1 MIRKI
6 VATSSVRVLHAASNV
21 LMLLLATNYL
31 GSEQWG
37 LSGIILLDVS
47 LILLFADMVGNS
59 LVYYASKR
67 NAKTLFL
74 WSLLWLVST
83 ILFSG
88 LLFLLLKRIP
98 EFSQYLLPDGFETAI
113 LAMVFLSGLQGIQL
127 NLLLGKE
134 KIKIFNALFLL
145 QFVLLLLAFSVM
157 IFILDERSAWGF
169 VFAQM
174 FSYAVANLFALVA
187 LLNQKLFRSVLPRAT
202 LRELLGFGTITQ
214 VSSVVHLL
222 NKRLGYYFISKILGL
237 GAVGV
242 YSSGVQL
249 AEGLRLI
256 GQSIALV
263 QMSAISNRDD
273 KEFAKQLTLQLLK
286 LSFVLTLGG
295 VLILNII
302 PASWYGMIFG
312 RDFQEIKTIVL
323 CLSPGVLALAA
334 NAVFSHFFSGSGIP
348 TYNLKASF
356 TGFVISVLA
365 LLFLIPYFGMN
376 GAAISASLAYIA
388 AIIYQWFVFRKL
400 TNSSLQDLLISS
412 KDIRTILA
420 SLKHFMRQQQ

>member
-1 MIRKI
+1 
-6 VATSSVRVLHAASNV
+6 
-21 LMLLLATNYL
+21 
-31 GSEQWG
+31 
-37 LSGIILLDVS
+37 
-47 LILLFADMVGNS
+47 
-59 LVYYASKR
+59 
-67 NAKTLFL
+67 
-74 WSLLWLVST
+74 
-83 ILFSG
+83 
-88 LLFLLLKRIP
+88 
-98 EFSQYLLPDGFETAI
+98 
-113 LAMVFLSGLQGIQL
+113 MVFLSGLQGIQL

-187 LLNQKLFRSVLPRAT
+187 LFNQKLLTSALPRAT

-222 NKRLGYYFISKILGL
+222 NKRLGYYFISKTLGL

-312 RDFQEIKTIVL
+312 RDFQEIKAIVL

-356 TGFVISVLA
+356 TGFVVSVLA
-365 LLFLIPYFGMN
+365 LLLLIPYFGMN

-388 AIIYQWFVFRKL
+388 AIIYQWYVFRKL